1 MEPSTEKVRNLNLLE
16 QIEEN
21 PDINQ
26 ATLADQLGVAV
37 GTVNWHLQRLVEK
50 GYVKVKRA
58 QRKKL
63 RYIITPSGI
72 ALRARLTLEYIEWSL
87 LLYRKTRER
96 VIGLLEQVHE
106 AGYQRVFIEIRDQG
120 PDDIMDICRLTCLE
134 QGIEVLDDEGAGDI
148 PVLEVRGSK
157 VHLHFPERT
166 M

>member
-1 MEPSTEKVRNLNLLE
+1 MEPYFEEARELNLLE
-16 QIEEN
+16 SIEAN
-21 PDINQ
+21 PDITQ

-37 GTVNWHLQRLVEK
+37 GTVNWHIKRLVEK

-72 ALRARLTLEYIEWSL
+72 ALRARLTVEYIEWSM

-96 VIGLLEQVHE
+96 VSKLLGELKDE
-106 AGYQRVFIEIRDQG
+106 GYQRARIQVSDQG

-134 QGIEVLDDEGAGDI
+134 QGVEIVKSTDVPI
-148 PVLEVRGSK
+148 LEVRGSK
-157 VHLHFPERT
+157 VFLHYPDE
-166 M
+166 ME